1 LIIYTVED
9 DKSIRDLIIYAL
21 KQSGYEV
28 KGFAEAES
36 FKKAL
41 KKHMPDLV
49 LLDQMLPGTDGETL
63 LKEMRSD
70 PDTEFLPVIMVTA
83 KGEEM
88 DKVRALDYGADDY
101 IVKPFGIMELI
112 SRVRAV
118 LRRAEP
124 TPKPRKLSYGGI
136 EMDYDRH
143 SATSDGEEMVL
154 TNKEFELLR
163 CMISTPEIVYTRDK
177 LLDVVW
183 GVTYYGDS
191 RTVDAHVRSLRQKLG
206 KNAYLIET
214 VRGVGYKIG
223 AVKREAKK

>member
-1 LIIYTVED
+1 
-9 DKSIRDLIIYAL
+9 
-21 KQSGYEV
+21 
-28 KGFAEAES
+28 
-36 FKKAL
+36 
-41 KKHMPDLV
+41 
-49 LLDQMLPGTDGETL
+49 
-63 LKEMRSD
+63 MRSD

-101 IVKPFGIMELI
+101 IVKPFGIMELL

-124 TPKPRKLSYGGI
+124 SPKPRKLSYGGI

-143 SATSDGEEMVL
+143 SATSDGKEIVL

-183 GVTYYGDS
+183 G
-191 RTVDAHVRSLRQKLG
+191 
-206 KNAYLIET
+206 YLLWRFKDCGCT
-214 VRGVGYKIG
+214 YKIFTS
-223 AVKREAKK
+223 KTR